1 MKQSPAVQNRPRTS
15 SVRLVSREQMFEDMK
30 HLFDDIAR
38 RAFEIFDANG
48 RRLGHDLDDW
58 HQAEAELLRAV
69 QVDLAD
75 VDDALMARIAVPG
88 FSEKDIEVTVEP
100 RRLTIGGGRKSGEER
115 RKGKTLHQFYRTMAL
130 PAEVD
135 PTSSALKTRYE
146 YGVLSLTLPKMHKT
160 TAQAPIAR

>member
-1 MKQSPAVQNRPRTS
+1 VKPSPAIQKPPRTS

-30 HLFDDIAR
+30 PVFDDIAR

-88 FSEKDIEVTVEP
+88 FSEKDIGVTVEP
-100 RRLTIGGGRKSGEER
+100 QRLTIGGRRELSEER

-135 PTSSALKTRYE
+135 PTSRALETRYE
-146 YGVLSLTLPKMHKT
+146 HGVLSLTLPKMRKMT
-160 TAQAPIAR
+160 GRAPIAR